1 MKAIKRISALLLAVM
16 MVVAMVPAVN
26 ASALSWEEEYSKYD
40 LVFSA
45 GAGHGGSDTWT
56 YLLEE
61 PADLPDAGT
70 LGFVYSGYYFTGWKI
85 NGKIYQS
92 GARYTFNKADASQ
105 NGSRYVI
112 SAVAQ
117 WQKNGTSSSSGSS
130 SSSATY
136 IYGTYKPGDKAKG
149 SEYMVKYKA
158 GEAFTL
164 DKCSFTREGYT
175 FVGWEVDG
183 QIFDTTT
190 RVTSTTNF
198 TATATWKSTGIH
210 ISDYN
215 SDSSSSSSASSSKPA
230 SSAASSKPVS
240 SASSS
245 KPASSKPASS
255 STASKPSSSSSIPE
269 SSLSSSA
276 SSSSVPETP
285 TTPTVPEFTP
295 VTLSYS
301 ISGDIPVTGIE
312 FTLNEDIGGGVK
324 LDVSVLDQYSAADDV
339 TSAFIADGD
348 VLSAFDLSILL
359 DGAAYHGSSEG
370 VVKYTL
376 NGTQANASSN
386 YKEYVTALVH
396 VIDISEFAGN
406 SYYMCEDGKA
416 YLYNLETSSKSEV
429 NNISFA
435 ERGGVYRPVI
445 ADVNSL
451 STFAYLAKEG
461 TIVEVKL
468 MPDVNSTEVSMNVA
482 SLSPVMLVQLE
493 MGKAAAASSGM
504 PVWALILIIVF
515 AVIIVAAVVALIVLK
530 NKGNGGSKPK
540 TGNVERRVVHHGSS
554 KVTGFD
560 DDDF

>member
-16 MVVAMVPAVN
+16 MVVAMVPA
-26 ASALSWEEEYSKYD
+26 ADAFALTWEDEYSKYD

-45 GAGHGGSDTWT
+45 GAGNGGSDTWT
-56 YLLEE
+56 YLVDE

-92 GARYTFNKADASQ
+92 GARYTLDKAAASK
-105 NGSRYVI
+105 NGSRYVV

-117 WQKNGTSSSSGSS
+117 WQKNGTSSSSTSS
-130 SSSATY
+130 STTTY

-149 SEYMVKYKA
+149 SEYIVKYVA
-158 GEAFTL
+158 GEGFTMP
-164 DKCSFTREGYT
+164 KCTFTREGYT
-175 FVGWEVDG
+175 FAGWDVDG
-183 QIFDTTT
+183 TIFSADTA
-190 RVTSTTNF
+190 VKSDTNF
-198 TATATWKSTGIH
+198 TAIATWKSTGIH
-210 ISDYN
+210 VSDYN
-215 SDSSSSSSASSSKPA
+215 PDS
-230 SSAASSKPVS
+230 S

-245 KPASSKPASS
+245 KPASSKPSSSKPSSSKPASKPSSS
-255 STASKPSSSSSIPE
+255 STASKPSSSSSSSIAE
-269 SSLSSSA
+269 SSASSSA
-276 SSSSVPETP
+276 SSSVPEIP
-285 TTPTVPEFTP
+285 STPTVPEYTP

-312 FTLNEDIGGGVK
+312 FTVNEDLGGKVQ
-324 LDVSVLDQYSAADDV
+324 LAVSVLDQYSAADDV

-348 VLSAFDLSILL
+348 VLSAFDISVLL
-359 DGAAYHGSSEG
+359 DSVAYHGSSKG
-370 VVKYTL
+370 VIKYTL

-386 YKEYVTALVH
+386 YKEYVAALVH
-396 VIDISEFAGN
+396 VISANEFTGS
-406 SYYMCEDGKA
+406 SYYMSEDGKA
-416 YLYNLETSSKSEV
+416 YLYNLETGSKTEV

-435 ERGGVYRPVI
+435 QHDGVYRPVI

-451 STFAYLAKEG
+451 STFAYMAKEG
-461 TIVEVKL
+461 TVVEVKL
-468 MPDVNSTEVSMNVA
+468 MPDINSTEVSMDVA

-504 PVWALILIIVF
+504 PTWALILIIVL
-515 AVIIVAAVVALIVLK
+515 AVIIVAAVVVIVVLK
-530 NKGNGGSKPK
+530 AKGNGGSKPK
-540 TGNVERRVVHHGSS
+540 SVNAERRVVHHSSS

>member
-16 MVVAMVPAVN
+16 MVVAMVPA
-26 ASALSWEEEYSKYD
+26 ADAFALTWEEEYSKYD

-45 GAGHGGSDTWT
+45 GAGNGGSDTWT

-70 LGFVYSGYYFTGWKI
+70 LSFVYSGYYFTGWKI

-92 GARYTFNKADASQ
+92 GARYNFNKADASQ
-105 NGSRYVI
+105 NGSRYVV

-130 SSSATY
+130 SSTTY

-149 SEYMVKYKA
+149 SEYIVKYVA
-158 GEAFTL
+158 GEGFEMP
-164 DKCSFTREGYT
+164 KCTFTREGYT
-175 FVGWEVDG
+175 FAGWEVDG
-183 QIFDTTT
+183 TIFSAGTAVKSD
-190 RVTSTTNF
+190 TNF

-210 ISDYN
+210 VSDYN
-215 SDSSSSSSASSSKPA
+215 PSGS
-230 SSAASSKPVS
+230 S

-245 KPASSKPASS
+245 KPASSKPSSSKPASKPSSS
-255 STASKPSSSSSIPE
+255 STASKPSSSSSSSVAE
-269 SSLSSSA
+269 SSASSSA
-276 SSSSVPETP
+276 SSSVPEIPSTP
-285 TTPTVPEFTP
+285 AVPEYTP

-312 FTLNEDIGGGVK
+312 FTVNEDLGGKVQ
-324 LDVSVLDQYSAADDV
+324 LAVSVLDQYSAADDV

-348 VLSAFDLSILL
+348 VLSAFDISVLL
-359 DGAAYHGSSEG
+359 DGVAYHGSSEG
-370 VVKYTL
+370 VIKYTL

-386 YKEYVTALVH
+386 YKEYVAALVH
-396 VIDISEFAGN
+396 VISANEFADS
-406 SYYMCEDGKA
+406 SYYMSEDGKA
-416 YLYNLETSSKSEV
+416 YLYNVETGSKTEV

-435 ERGGVYRPVI
+435 QHDGVYRPVI

-451 STFAYLAKEG
+451 STFAYMAKEG
-461 TIVEVKL
+461 TVVEVKL
-468 MPDVNSTEVSMNVA
+468 MPDINSTEVSMDVA

-504 PVWALILIIVF
+504 PTWALILIIVL
-515 AVIIVAAVVALIVLK
+515 AVIIVAAVVMIVVLK
-530 NKGNGGSKPK
+530 AKGNGGSKPK
-540 TGNVERRVVHHGSS
+540 SVNAERRVVHHSSS

>member
-1 MKAIKRISALLLAVM
+1 MKAIKQIFALLIAVV
-16 MVVAMVPAVN
+16 MVVAMVPA
-26 ASALSWEEEYSKYD
+26 ADAFALTWEEEYSKYD

-45 GAGHGGSDTWT
+45 GAGNGGSDTWT

-92 GARYTFNKADASQ
+92 GARYNFNKADASQ
-105 NGSRYVI
+105 NGSRYVV

-117 WQKNGTSSSSGSS
+117 WQKNGTSSSSTSS
-130 SSSATY
+130 STTY
-136 IYGTYKPGDKAKG
+136 ITGTYKPGEKAKG
-149 SEYMVKYKA
+149 SEYTVKYVA
-158 GEAFTL
+158 GEGFTMP
-164 DKCSFTREGYT
+164 KCTFTREGYT
-175 FVGWEVDG
+175 FAGWEVDG
-183 QIFDTTT
+183 TIFSAGTAVKSD
-190 RVTSTTNF
+190 TNF
-198 TATATWKSTGIH
+198 TAIATWKSTGIH
-210 ISDYN
+210 VSDYN
-215 SDSSSSSSASSSKPA
+215 PDS
-230 SSAASSKPVS
+230 S

-245 KPASSKPASS
+245 KPASSKPSSSKPSSSKPASKPSSS
-255 STASKPSSSSSIPE
+255 STASKPSSSSSSSVAE
-269 SSLSSSA
+269 SSASSSA
-276 SSSSVPETP
+276 SSSVPEIP
-285 TTPTVPEFTP
+285 STPTVPEYTP

-312 FTLNEDIGGGVK
+312 FTVNEDLGGKVQ
-324 LDVSVLDQYSAADDV
+324 LAVSVLDQYSATDDV

-348 VLSAFDLSILL
+348 VLSAFDISVLL
-359 DGAAYHGSSEG
+359 DGVAYHGSSEG
-370 VVKYTL
+370 VIKYTL

-386 YKEYVTALVH
+386 YKEYVAALVH
-396 VIDISEFAGN
+396 VISANEFTGS
-406 SYYMCEDGKA
+406 SYYMSEDGKA
-416 YLYNLETSSKSEV
+416 YLYNLETGSKTEV

-435 ERGGVYRPVI
+435 QHDGVYRPVI

-451 STFAYLAKEG
+451 STFAYMAKEG

-468 MPDVNSTEVSMNVA
+468 MPDINSTEVSMDVA

-504 PVWALILIIVF
+504 PTWALILIIVL
-515 AVIIVAAVVALIVLK
+515 AVIIVAAVVMIVVLK
-530 NKGNGGSKPK
+530 AKGNGGSKPK
-540 TGNVERRVVHHGSS
+540 SVNTERRVVHHSSS

>member
-1 MKAIKRISALLLAVM
+1 MKAIKQIFALLIAVV
-16 MVVAMVPAVN
+16 MVVAMVPA
-26 ASALSWEEEYSKYD
+26 ADAFALTWEEEYSKYD

-45 GAGHGGSDTWT
+45 GAGNGGSDTWT

-70 LGFVYSGYYFTGWKI
+70 LSFVYSGYYFTGWKI

-92 GARYTFNKADASQ
+92 GARYNFNKADASQ
-105 NGSRYVI
+105 NGSRYVV

-117 WQKNGTSSSSGSS
+117 WQKNGTSSSSTSS
-130 SSSATY
+130 STTY

-149 SEYMVKYKA
+149 SEYIVKYVA
-158 GEAFTL
+158 GEGFEMP
-164 DKCSFTREGYT
+164 KCTFTREGYT
-175 FVGWEVDG
+175 FAGWEVDG
-183 QIFDTTT
+183 TIFSAGTAVKSD
-190 RVTSTTNF
+190 TNF

-210 ISDYN
+210 VSDYN
-215 SDSSSSSSASSSKPA
+215 PDS
-230 SSAASSKPVS
+230 S

-245 KPASSKPASS
+245 KPASSKPSSSKPSSSKPASKPSSS
-255 STASKPSSSSSIPE
+255 STASKPSSSSSSSVAE
-269 SSLSSSA
+269 SSASSSA
-276 SSSSVPETP
+276 SSSVPEIP
-285 TTPTVPEFTP
+285 STPTVPEYTP

-312 FTLNEDIGGGVK
+312 FTVNEDLGGKVQ
-324 LDVSVLDQYSAADDV
+324 LAVSVLDQYSAADDV

-348 VLSAFDLSILL
+348 VLSAFDISVLL
-359 DGAAYHGSSEG
+359 DGVAYHGSSEG
-370 VVKYTL
+370 VIKYTL

-386 YKEYVTALVH
+386 YKEYVAALVH
-396 VIDISEFAGN
+396 VISANEFTGS
-406 SYYMCEDGKA
+406 SYYMSEDGKA
-416 YLYNLETSSKSEV
+416 YLYNLETGSKTEV

-435 ERGGVYRPVI
+435 QHDGVYRPVI

-451 STFAYLAKEG
+451 STFAYMAKEG
-461 TIVEVKL
+461 TVVEVKL
-468 MPDVNSTEVSMNVA
+468 MPDINSTEVSMNVA

-504 PVWALILIIVF
+504 PTWALILIIVL
-515 AVIIVAAVVALIVLK
+515 AVIIVAAVVVIVVLK
-530 NKGNGGSKPK
+530 AKGNGGSKPK
-540 TGNVERRVVHHGSS
+540 SVNAERRVVHHSSS

>member
-16 MVVAMVPAVN
+16 MVVAMVPA
-26 ASALSWEEEYSKYD
+26 ADAFALTWEEEHSKYD

-45 GAGHGGSDTWT
+45 GAGNGGSDTWT
-56 YLLEE
+56 YLLNEA
-61 PADLPDAGT
+61 ADLPDAGT

-92 GARYTFNKADASQ
+92 GARYNFNKSDASD
-105 NGSRYVI
+105 NGSRYVV

-117 WQKNGTSSSSGSS
+117 WQKNGTSSSSTSS
-130 SSSATY
+130 SSTY

-149 SEYMVKYKA
+149 SEYIVKYVA
-158 GEAFTL
+158 GEGFEMP
-164 DKCSFTREGYT
+164 KCTFTREGYT
-175 FVGWEVDG
+175 FAGWEVDG
-183 QIFDTTT
+183 TIFSAGTAVKSD
-190 RVTSTTNF
+190 TNF

-210 ISDYN
+210 VSDYN
-215 SDSSSSSSASSSKPA
+215 PDS
-230 SSAASSKPVS
+230 S

-245 KPASSKPASS
+245 KPASSKPSSSKPSSSKPASKPSSS
-255 STASKPSSSSSIPE
+255 STASKPSSSSSSSVAE
-269 SSLSSSA
+269 SSASSSA
-276 SSSSVPETP
+276 SSSVPETP
-285 TTPTVPEFTP
+285 STPAVPEYTP

-312 FTLNEDIGGGVK
+312 FTVNEDLGGKVQ
-324 LDVSVLDQYSAADDV
+324 LAVSVLDQYSAADDV

-348 VLSAFDLSILL
+348 VLSAFDISVLL
-359 DGAAYHGSSEG
+359 DGVAYHGSSEG
-370 VVKYTL
+370 VIKYTL

-386 YKEYVTALVH
+386 YKEYVAALVH
-396 VIDISEFAGN
+396 VISANEFAGS
-406 SYYMCEDGKA
+406 SYYMSEDGKA
-416 YLYNLETSSKSEV
+416 YLYNLETGSKTEV

-435 ERGGVYRPVI
+435 QHDGVYRPVI

-451 STFAYLAKEG
+451 STFAYMAKEG
-461 TIVEVKL
+461 TVVEVKL
-468 MPDVNSTEVSMNVA
+468 MPDINSTEVSMNVA

-504 PVWALILIIVF
+504 PTWALILIIVL
-515 AVIIVAAVVALIVLK
+515 AVIIVAAVVMIVVLK
-530 NKGNGGSKPK
+530 AKGNGGSKPK
-540 TGNVERRVVHHGSS
+540 SVNAERRVVHHSSS

>member
-1 MKAIKRISALLLAVM
+1 MKAIKQIFALLIAVV

-45 GAGHGGSDTWT
+45 GAGNGGSDTWT
-56 YLLEE
+56 YLLNEA
-61 PADLPDAGT
+61 ADLPDAGT
-70 LGFVYSGYYFTGWKI
+70 LSFVYSGYYFTGWKI

-92 GARYTFNKADASQ
+92 GARYNFNKSDASD
-105 NGSRYVI
+105 NGSRYVV

-117 WQKNGTSSSSGSS
+117 WQKNGTSSSSTSS
-130 SSSATY
+130 SSTTY

-149 SEYMVKYKA
+149 SEYIVKYVA
-158 GEAFTL
+158 GEGFTMP
-164 DKCSFTREGYT
+164 KCTFTREGYT
-175 FVGWEVDG
+175 FAGWDVDG
-183 QIFDTTT
+183 TIFSADTA
-190 RVTSTTNF
+190 VKSDTNF

-210 ISDYN
+210 VSDYN
-215 SDSSSSSSASSSKPA
+215 PDS
-230 SSAASSKPVS
+230 S

-245 KPASSKPASS
+245 KPASSKPSSSKPSSSKPASKPSSS
-255 STASKPSSSSSIPE
+255 STASKPSSSSSSSVAE
-269 SSLSSSA
+269 SSASSSA
-276 SSSSVPETP
+276 SSSVPEIP
-285 TTPTVPEFTP
+285 STPTVPEYTP

-312 FTLNEDIGGGVK
+312 FTVNEDLGGKVQ
-324 LDVSVLDQYSAADDV
+324 LAVSVLDQYSAADDV

-348 VLSAFDLSILL
+348 VLSAFDISVLL
-359 DGAAYHGSSEG
+359 DGVAYHGSSEG
-370 VVKYTL
+370 VIKYTL

-386 YKEYVTALVH
+386 YKEYVAALVH
-396 VIDISEFAGN
+396 VISANEFTGS
-406 SYYMCEDGKA
+406 SYYMSEDGKA
-416 YLYNLETSSKSEV
+416 YLYNLETGSKTEV

-435 ERGGVYRPVI
+435 EHDGVYRPVI

-451 STFAYLAKEG
+451 STFAYMAKEG
-461 TIVEVKL
+461 TVVEVKL
-468 MPDVNSTEVSMNVA
+468 MPDINSTEVSMDVA

-504 PVWALILIIVF
+504 PTWALILIIVL
-515 AVIIVAAVVALIVLK
+515 AVIIVAAVVVIVVLK
-530 NKGNGGSKPK
+530 AKGNGGSKPK
-540 TGNVERRVVHHGSS
+540 SVNAERRVVHHSSS

>member
-16 MVVAMVPAVN
+16 MVVAMVPA
-26 ASALSWEEEYSKYD
+26 ADAFAFPSWEEDHSKYD

-45 GAGHGGSDTWT
+45 GAGNGGSDTWT
-56 YLLEE
+56 YLLNEA
-61 PADLPDAGT
+61 ADLPDAGT

-92 GARYTFNKADASQ
+92 GARYNFNKSDASD
-105 NGSRYVI
+105 NGSRYVV

-117 WQKNGTSSSSGSS
+117 WQKNGTSSSSTSS
-130 SSSATY
+130 STTY

-149 SEYMVKYKA
+149 SEYIVKYVA
-158 GEAFTL
+158 GEGFEMP
-164 DKCSFTREGYT
+164 KCTFTREGYT
-175 FVGWEVDG
+175 FAGWEVDG
-183 QIFDTTT
+183 TIFSAGTAVKSD
-190 RVTSTTNF
+190 TNF

-210 ISDYN
+210 VSDYN
-215 SDSSSSSSASSSKPA
+215 PDS
-230 SSAASSKPVS
+230 S

-245 KPASSKPASS
+245 KPASSKPSSSKPSSSKPASKPSSS
-255 STASKPSSSSSIPE
+255 STASKPSSSSSSSVAE
-269 SSLSSSA
+269 SSASSSA
-276 SSSSVPETP
+276 SSSVPEIPSTP
-285 TTPTVPEFTP
+285 AVPEYTP

-312 FTLNEDIGGGVK
+312 FTVNEDLGGKVQ
-324 LDVSVLDQYSAADDV
+324 LAVSVLDQYSAADDV

-348 VLSAFDLSILL
+348 VLSAFDISVLL
-359 DGAAYHGSSEG
+359 DGVAYHGSSEG
-370 VVKYTL
+370 VIKYTL

-386 YKEYVTALVH
+386 YKEYVAALVH
-396 VIDISEFAGN
+396 VISANEFTGS
-406 SYYMCEDGKA
+406 SYYMSEDGKA
-416 YLYNLETSSKSEV
+416 YLYNLETGSKTEV

-435 ERGGVYRPVI
+435 QHDGVYRPVI

-451 STFAYLAKEG
+451 STFAYMAKEG
-461 TIVEVKL
+461 TVVEVKL
-468 MPDVNSTEVSMNVA
+468 MPDINSTEVSMDVA

-504 PVWALILIIVF
+504 PTWALILIIVL
-515 AVIIVAAVVALIVLK
+515 AVIIVAAVVVIVVLK
-530 NKGNGGSKPK
+530 AKGNGGSKPK
-540 TGNVERRVVHHGSS
+540 PVNAERRVVHHSSS

>member
-16 MVVAMVPAVN
+16 MVVAMVPA
-26 ASALSWEEEYSKYD
+26 ADAFALTWEEEHSKYD

-45 GAGHGGSDTWT
+45 GAGNGGSDTWT
-56 YLLEE
+56 YLKDE

-92 GARYTFNKADASQ
+92 GARYNFNKSDASD
-105 NGSRYVI
+105 NGSRYVV

-117 WQKNGTSSSSGSS
+117 WQKNGTSSSSTSS
-130 SSSATY
+130 STTY

-149 SEYMVKYKA
+149 SEYIVKYVA
-158 GEAFTL
+158 GEGFEMP
-164 DKCSFTREGYT
+164 KCTFTREGYT
-175 FVGWEVDG
+175 FAGWEVDG
-183 QIFDTTT
+183 TIFSAGTAVKSD
-190 RVTSTTNF
+190 TNF

-210 ISDYN
+210 VSDYN
-215 SDSSSSSSASSSKPA
+215 PDS
-230 SSAASSKPVS
+230 S

-245 KPASSKPASS
+245 KPASSKPSSSKPSSSKPASKPSSS
-255 STASKPSSSSSIPE
+255 STASKPGSSSSSSVAE
-269 SSLSSSA
+269 SSASSSA
-276 SSSSVPETP
+276 SSSVPEIPSTP
-285 TTPTVPEFTP
+285 AVPEYTP

-312 FTLNEDIGGGVK
+312 FTVNEDLGGKVQ
-324 LDVSVLDQYSAADDV
+324 LAVSVLDQYSAADDV

-348 VLSAFDLSILL
+348 VLSAFDISVLL
-359 DGAAYHGSSEG
+359 DGVAYHGSSEG
-370 VVKYTL
+370 VIKYTL

-386 YKEYVTALVH
+386 YKEYVAALVH
-396 VIDISEFAGN
+396 VISANEFTGS
-406 SYYMCEDGKA
+406 SYYMSEDGKA
-416 YLYNLETSSKSEV
+416 YLYNVETGSKTEV

-435 ERGGVYRPVI
+435 EHDGVYRPVI

-451 STFAYLAKEG
+451 STFAYMAKEG
-461 TIVEVKL
+461 TVVEVKL
-468 MPDVNSTEVSMNVA
+468 MPDINSTEVSMNVA

-504 PVWALILIIVF
+504 PTWALILIIVL
-515 AVIIVAAVVALIVLK
+515 AVIIVAAVVMIVVLK
-530 NKGNGGSKPK
+530 AKGNGGSKPK
-540 TGNVERRVVHHGSS
+540 SVNAERRVVHHSSS

>member
-1 MKAIKRISALLLAVM
+1 MKAIKRIFALLIAVV
-16 MVVAMVPAVN
+16 MVVAMVPA
-26 ASALSWEEEYSKYD
+26 ADAFALTWEEEYSKYD

-45 GAGHGGSDTWT
+45 GAGNGGSDTWT

-70 LGFVYSGYYFTGWKI
+70 LSFVYSGYYFTGWKI

-92 GARYTFNKADASQ
+92 GARYNFNKADASQ
-105 NGSRYVI
+105 NGSRYVV

-117 WQKNGTSSSSGSS
+117 WQKNGTSSSSTSS
-130 SSSATY
+130 SSTY

-149 SEYMVKYKA
+149 SEYIVKYVA
-158 GEAFTL
+158 GEGFEMP
-164 DKCSFTREGYT
+164 KCTFTREGYT
-175 FVGWEVDG
+175 FAGWEVDG
-183 QIFDTTT
+183 TIFSAGTAVKSD
-190 RVTSTTNF
+190 TNF

-210 ISDYN
+210 VSDYN
-215 SDSSSSSSASSSKPA
+215 PDS
-230 SSAASSKPVS
+230 S

-245 KPASSKPASS
+245 KPASSKPSSSKPSSSKPASKPSSS
-255 STASKPSSSSSIPE
+255 STASKPSSSSSSSVAE
-269 SSLSSSA
+269 SSASSSA
-276 SSSSVPETP
+276 SSSVPEIP
-285 TTPTVPEFTP
+285 STPTVPEYTP

-312 FTLNEDIGGGVK
+312 FTVNEDLGGKVQ
-324 LDVSVLDQYSAADDV
+324 LAVSVLDQYSATDDV

-348 VLSAFDLSILL
+348 VLSAFDISVLL
-359 DGAAYHGSSEG
+359 DGVAYHGSSEG
-370 VVKYTL
+370 VIKYTL

-386 YKEYVTALVH
+386 YKEYVAALVH
-396 VIDISEFAGN
+396 VISANEFTGS
-406 SYYMCEDGKA
+406 SYYMSEDGKA
-416 YLYNLETSSKSEV
+416 YLYNVETGSKTEV

-435 ERGGVYRPVI
+435 QHDGVYRPVI

-451 STFAYLAKEG
+451 STFAYMAKEG
-461 TIVEVKL
+461 TVVEVKL
-468 MPDVNSTEVSMNVA
+468 MPDINSTEVSMDVA

-504 PVWALILIIVF
+504 PTWALILIIVL
-515 AVIIVAAVVALIVLK
+515 AVIIVAAVVMIVVLK
-530 NKGNGGSKPK
+530 AKGNGGSKPK
-540 TGNVERRVVHHGSS
+540 SVNAERRVVHHSSS

>member
-16 MVVAMVPAVN
+16 MVVAMVPA
-26 ASALSWEEEYSKYD
+26 ADAFALTWEEEYSKYD

-45 GAGHGGSDTWT
+45 GAGNGGSDTWT
-56 YLLEE
+56 YLVDE

-92 GARYTFNKADASQ
+92 GARYTLDKAAASK
-105 NGSRYVI
+105 NGSRYVV

-117 WQKNGTSSSSGSS
+117 WQKNGTSSSSTSS
-130 SSSATY
+130 STTY

-149 SEYMVKYKA
+149 SEYIVKYVA
-158 GEAFTL
+158 GEGFEMP
-164 DKCSFTREGYT
+164 KCTFTREGYT
-175 FVGWEVDG
+175 FAGWEVDG
-183 QIFDTTT
+183 TIFSAGTAVKSD
-190 RVTSTTNF
+190 TNF

-210 ISDYN
+210 VSDYN
-215 SDSSSSSSASSSKPA
+215 PDS
-230 SSAASSKPVS
+230 S

-245 KPASSKPASS
+245 KPASSKPSSSKPSSSKPASKPSSS
-255 STASKPSSSSSIPE
+255 STASKPSSSSSSSVAE
-269 SSLSSSA
+269 SSASSSA
-276 SSSSVPETP
+276 SSSVPETP
-285 TTPTVPEFTP
+285 STPTVPEYTP

-312 FTLNEDIGGGVK
+312 FTVNEDLGGKVQ
-324 LDVSVLDQYSAADDV
+324 LAVSVLDRYSAADDV

-348 VLSAFDLSILL
+348 VLSAFDISVLL
-359 DGAAYHGSSEG
+359 DGVAYHGSSEG
-370 VVKYTL
+370 VIKYTL

-386 YKEYVTALVH
+386 YKEYVAALVH
-396 VIDISEFAGN
+396 VISANEFAGS
-406 SYYMCEDGKA
+406 SYYMSEDGKA
-416 YLYNLETSSKSEV
+416 YLYNVETGSKTEV

-435 ERGGVYRPVI
+435 QHDGVYRPVI

-451 STFAYLAKEG
+451 STFAYMAKEG
-461 TIVEVKL
+461 TVVEVKL
-468 MPDVNSTEVSMNVA
+468 MPDINSTEVSMDVA

-504 PVWALILIIVF
+504 PTWALILIIVL
-515 AVIIVAAVVALIVLK
+515 AVIIVAAVVMIVVLK
-530 NKGNGGSKPK
+530 AKGNGGSKPK
-540 TGNVERRVVHHGSS
+540 SVNTERRVVHHSSS

>member
-1 MKAIKRISALLLAVM
+1 MKAIKQIFALLLAVV
-16 MVVAMVPAVN
+16 MVVAMVPA
-26 ASALSWEEEYSKYD
+26 ADAFALTWEEEYSKYD

-45 GAGHGGSDTWT
+45 GAGNGGSDTWT

-70 LGFVYSGYYFTGWKI
+70 LSFVYSGYYFTGWKI

-92 GARYTFNKADASQ
+92 GARYNFNKADASQ
-105 NGSRYVI
+105 NGSRYVV

-117 WQKNGTSSSSGSS
+117 WQKNGTSSSSTSS
-130 SSSATY
+130 SSTTY

-149 SEYMVKYKA
+149 SEYIVKYVA
-158 GEAFTL
+158 GEGFEMP
-164 DKCSFTREGYT
+164 KCTFTREGYT
-175 FVGWEVDG
+175 FAGWEVDG
-183 QIFDTTT
+183 TIFSAGTAVKSD
-190 RVTSTTNF
+190 TNF

-210 ISDYN
+210 VSDYN
-215 SDSSSSSSASSSKPA
+215 PDS
-230 SSAASSKPVS
+230 S

-245 KPASSKPASS
+245 KPASSKPSSSKPSSSKPASKPSSS
-255 STASKPSSSSSIPE
+255 STASKPSSSSSSSVAE
-269 SSLSSSA
+269 SSASSSA
-276 SSSSVPETP
+276 SSSVPEIPSTP
-285 TTPTVPEFTP
+285 AVPEYTP

-312 FTLNEDIGGGVK
+312 FTVNEDLGGKVQ
-324 LDVSVLDQYSAADDV
+324 LAVSVLDQYSAADDV

-348 VLSAFDLSILL
+348 VLSAFDISVLL
-359 DGAAYHGSSEG
+359 DGVAYHGSSEG
-370 VVKYTL
+370 VIKYTL

-386 YKEYVTALVH
+386 YKEYVAALVH
-396 VIDISEFAGN
+396 VISADKFTGA
-406 SYYMCEDGKA
+406 SYYMSEDGKA
-416 YLYNLETSSKSEV
+416 YLYNLETGSKTEV

-435 ERGGVYRPVI
+435 QHDGVYRPVI

-451 STFAYLAKEG
+451 STFAYMAKEG
-461 TIVEVKL
+461 TVVEVKL
-468 MPDVNSTEVSMNVA
+468 MPDINSTEVSMNVA

-504 PVWALILIIVF
+504 PTWALILIIVL
-515 AVIIVAAVVALIVLK
+515 AVIIVAAVVVIVVLK
-530 NKGNGGSKPK
+530 AKGNGGSKPK
-540 TGNVERRVVHHGSS
+540 SVNAERRVVHHSSS